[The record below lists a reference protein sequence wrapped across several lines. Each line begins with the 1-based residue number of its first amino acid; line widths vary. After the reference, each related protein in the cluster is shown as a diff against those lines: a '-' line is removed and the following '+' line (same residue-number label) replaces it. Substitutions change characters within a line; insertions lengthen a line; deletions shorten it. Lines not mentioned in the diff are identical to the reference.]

1 MPRLYIIIFFVLFFV
16 FAFPSFVFAHGGFER
31 RAGDITV
38 YINQSPIS
46 PLVGENVKMN
56 FVFKEEG
63 KIQALSNFKVDMS
76 LIDTFYGDQSKD
88 KLILKKSFVT
98 DVNGSYDFD
107 YTFHKENFFDV
118 EFTFKDPAGNIQTTG
133 YLIQPRQVKQNQ
145 NTFFQN

>member
-1 MPRLYIIIFFVLFFV
+1 MSRIYKIIFLVLFFTPLQRAV
-16 FAFPSFVFAHGGFER
+16 SANGGYEK

-63 KIQALSNFKVDMS
+63 KIQALSDFNVDLS
-76 LIDTFYGDQSKD
+76 VIDTYYGDQRKD
-88 KLILKKSFVT
+88 RVIFKKSFVT

-107 YTFHKENFFDV
+107 YTFHKENFFDI
-118 EFTFKDPAGNIQTTG
+118 EFSFKDPAGNIQSTG
-133 YLIQPRQVKQNQ
+133 
-145 NTFFQN
+145 